1 MLTTF
6 RGALS
11 AVSLRR
17 TKKKIQIEKHHL
29 RRGEKFFNKK
39 EVILVK
45 FVIRNNVE
53 AQRDIAMRVS

>member
-17 TKKKIQIEKHHL
+17 TEKIQIEKHHL